1 MNLYES
7 TYYTFSI
14 DGDTIINRWKDIT
27 AKMTYQDFKD
37 TLMNLAGYI
46 VEYKSKKIII
56 DTMNFQFTLPD
67 ENLAFRNDE
76 FYPRITKV
84 GVTKQ
89 ALVMPEAYL
98 SYVKDEV
105 ADTDVVHTR
114 YFASEAEAKD
124 WLAS

>member
-1 MNLYES
+1 MKLYES
-7 TYYTFSI
+7 TYYTFSL
-14 DGDTIINRWKDIT
+14 DGDTIINCWKDTT

-46 VEYKSKKIII
+46 VEHKSKKIII
-56 DTMNFQFTLPD
+56 DTMNFQFTLPE
-67 ENLAFRNDE
+67 ENLAFRNEE

-105 ADTDVVHTR
+105 ADTDIVQTR
-114 YFASEAEAKD
+114 YFASEAEATD
-124 WLAS
+124 WLSS